1 MRHRFSLYSD
11 QPEVL
16 AAVAKASQDV
26 DAHVDA
32 QRGAQ
37 SDELGRSD
45 VHGVEDVPATQVR
58 PVI

>member
-1 MRHRFSLYSD
+1 MKVRFRLFDD

-16 AAVAKASQDV
+16 SAVAKASQDV

-37 SDELGRSD
+37 LGELLRSD
-45 VHGVEDVPATQVR
+45 THGVEVVTSADVAPIV
-58 PVI
+58 